1 MTFSARCRAASH
13 YLAGIAIAIT
23 SLAGIRPAVAA
34 DDLQTVLTIH
44 NDSSEALKC
53 VILFGHW
60 VTQDIAEIAP
70 KQSGPVPLMRAAK
83 DGALYVPRFDGRH
96 MMVERI
102 ACGRPAGWWESLG
115 DIQLLPLREK
125 AIRASETSCQMQQR
139 ASCLLPHE
147 VSSQ

>member
-1 MTFSARCRAASH
+1 MRLCRSISY
-13 YLAGIAIAIT
+13 YLAGIVIAI
-23 SLAGIRPAVAA
+23 SPLASIYPASAA

-70 KQSGPVPLMRAAK
+70 KQAGPVNLMRSAR

-102 ACGRPAGWWESLG
+102 ACGRPGSWWESLG

-125 AIRASETSCQMQQR
+125 ALPASATSCQIQQR
-139 ASCLLPHE
+139 VSCLMPHA